1 LNTPEVAEAAAFAAV
16 RAAEFPRLNGIYLN
30 AAGYGPQ
37 PERSLA
43 AIRAFEAQRS
53 AAGLRPED
61 FGPGLADARDACAG
75 LIGAAAD
82 EIALTTNTSTGIN
95 IAANILRQRGTQRP
109 VIVLPDGEFP
119 ANVYPWLALAHD
131 GFRVER
137 TPVDTNG
144 CPVEDALLERL
155 GRGDVGALAIS
166 SVQFSTG
173 FRADLKRLGAAC
185 AAHDV
190 LFSVDA
196 IQHVGAA
203 PLDVRHAHVDVL
215 ACGGQKWLG
224 APFGSGF
231 AFIRRELCT
240 RHEPDLPGWLAFES
254 SQDFSRLAECRWDF
268 YDDARRFE
276 VGSLPVQAF
285 IGMTSAARLLLE
297 LGTDRIERH
306 IHVLQR
312 PLAEWSRESDGV
324 HMLVADER
332 RRAGILS
339 VRVHDAQAMTARLAS
354 HGIQATPREGAIR
367 FAPHLYNTIEE
378 MEHVV
383 SVLRTRE
390 G

>member
-1 LNTPEVAEAAAFAAV
+1 LSTSEAAAAATFAAV

-53 AAGLRPED
+53 AVGLRPEH
-61 FGPGLADARDACAG
+61 FGPALADARDACAA
-75 LIGAAAD
+75 LVGAHAD
-82 EIALTTNTSTGIN
+82 EIALTPNTSTGIN

-109 VIVLPDGEFP
+109 VIVLPVGEFP
-119 ANVYPWLALAHD
+119 ANVYPWLALERD

-137 TPVDTNG
+137 MPTDSNG
-144 CPVEDALLERL
+144 CPVEDALLERI
-155 GRGDVGALAIS
+155 GRDDVGALAIS

-190 LFSVDA
+190 LFCVDA

-231 AFIRRELCT
+231 TFVRRELCT
-240 RHEPDLPGWLAFES
+240 RHQPDLPGWLAFES
-254 SQDFSRLAECRWDF
+254 SQDFSSLVEYRWDF

-276 VGSLPVQAF
+276 VG
-285 IGMTSAARLLLE
+285 RC
-297 LGTDRIERH
+297 RC
-306 IHVLQR
+306 R
-312 PLAEWSRESDGV
+312 PS
-324 HMLVADER
+324 
-332 RRAGILS
+332 
-339 VRVHDAQAMTARLAS
+339 
-354 HGIQATPREGAIR
+354 
-367 FAPHLYNTIEE
+367 
-378 MEHVV
+378 
-383 SVLRTRE
+383 
-390 G
+390 